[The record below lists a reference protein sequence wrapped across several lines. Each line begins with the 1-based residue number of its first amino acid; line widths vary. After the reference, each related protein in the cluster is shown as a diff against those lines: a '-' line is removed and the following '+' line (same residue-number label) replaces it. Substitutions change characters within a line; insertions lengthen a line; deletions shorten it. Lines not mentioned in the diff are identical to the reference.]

1 LKIKEKRRGNKPIGK
16 KVEEKLEIEENSR
29 RYLIINLTVN
39 ELLISLSKH
48 GKRIYVDSNL

>member
-16 KVEEKLEIEENSR
+16 KVEEKLEIENSR